1 MVSRTKSSR
10 EEILIIHD
18 DVQSA
23 NDVFDVDRLFSV
35 EATEGAVK
43 LYIEKIA
50 VSVGGAAHGGSSGTR
65 LGFVHIN
72 GVSDLAS
79 VKYAMLPIAFNHAD
93 KPQTM
98 SAYYEFVLNK
108 EISRGLSS
116 YHLNFHLED
125 CWGMSEGVGI
135 YLLAT

>member
-18 DVQSA
+18 DVRFA
-23 NDVFDVDRLFSV
+23 NDVFDVDRLFSA

-50 VSVGGAAHGGSSGTR
+50 ISVSGAAHGGSSGTR

-93 KPQTM
+93 KAQTM
-98 SAYYEFVLNK
+98 SAYYEFVLV
-108 EISRGLSS
+108 LW
-116 YHLNFHLED
+116 L
-125 CWGMSEGVGI
+125 
-135 YLLAT
+135 